1 MSMPPD
7 PEYVRLAEMRA
18 AMDALEDHVT
28 LVDHDGRVLHVN
40 AAWRAFARR
49 NAWTGVEWE
58 GADYLAVCDV
68 GDPDARA
75 VADGLRAVLEGRR
88 REFEIEYACH
98 APDEL
103 RWFSLRIAGLPRAT
117 GAAAVLN
124 HRDVTEEHLDRLE
137 RDRSG
142 EADPAEAVDARAHGR
157 DALQERAEQLAVL
170 DRTVGALL
178 LELPTDALAGT
189 GEGHVREAL
198 GVLEQLF
205 LPPNVTGRWSDHRLL
220 VLLPG
225 LDGEQLT
232 RAARTSGDA
241 LRIRLPHAIVD
252 RLVIRGG
259 HLRTDL
265 SADEALRRLAHELP
279 AWRPAAGAPVPAA
292 PSPAVAARPPAVT

>member
-1 MSMPPD
+1 MSLPPD
-7 PEYVRLAEMRA
+7 PEHVRLVELRA

-28 LVDHDGRVLHVN
+28 LVDRDGRVVHVN

-58 GADYLAVCDV
+58 GADYLAVCDA

-75 VADGLRAVLEGRR
+75 VADGLREVLDGRR
-88 REFEIEYACH
+88 REFAIEYACH

-103 RWFSLRIAGLPRAT
+103 RWFSLRIAGLPPAS

-137 RDRSG
+137 RERTG
-142 EADPAEAVDARAHGR
+142 ATDPAQAQGARARGR

-178 LELPTDALAGT
+178 LELPSEAVAGT
-189 GEGHVREAL
+189 GEPHVREAL

-205 LPPNVTGRWSDHRLL
+205 LPPNVTGRWSERRLL

-232 RAARTSGDA
+232 RAARTVGDA

-252 RLVIRGG
+252 PLVIRGG

-265 SADEALRRLAHELP
+265 PADEALRRLAHELP
-279 AWRPAAGAPVPAA
+279 AWRLTADAPPRPARVD
-292 PSPAVAARPPAVT
+292 ARPPAVT